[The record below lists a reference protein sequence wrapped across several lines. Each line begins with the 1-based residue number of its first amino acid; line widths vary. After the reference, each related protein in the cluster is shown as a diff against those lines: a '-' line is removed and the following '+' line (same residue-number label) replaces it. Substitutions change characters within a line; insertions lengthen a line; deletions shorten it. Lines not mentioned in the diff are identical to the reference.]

1 MGEDLREILRAYVIS
16 RPDIGYIQGLSY
28 IAGTLLLQM
37 EKFQSFVCLM
47 NITLNPSI
55 ICFFRLNEKNIKK
68 RLDLFNEIFNYNLP
82 KLYNYFCNI
91 GILSEHFFIEW
102 TMTLFAKNLNLDIT
116 MRVWDIYLIEGI
128 ETIYKGGIVI
138 LSYYENEFYNMEF
151 EEIIQIL
158 QKVSNLKLS
167 EDEFIN
173 KMSYVKFNDKIL
185 SKIALINEDYFSE

>member
-91 GILSEHFFIEW
+91 GILS
-102 TMTLFAKNLNLDIT
+102 
-116 MRVWDIYLIEGI
+116 VYLIEGI
-128 ETIYKGGIVI
+128 ETIYKSGIVI

-167 EDEFIN
+167 DDEFIN
-173 KMSYVKFNDKIL
+173 KMNYVKFNDNIL